1 MNLRQYH
8 PALGDLETFVKD
20 NKKLVLKSAARYARL
35 TGVEYDDLVA
45 EGTIGLMVAFDRF
58 DEKKGF
64 LFSSFGVRYI
74 NGYILVYI
82 RENGRQIRVPTHVFD
97 AANKIFKRKM
107 MDESPEEIAK
117 KLNIP
122 VGRAKEALAH
132 ASQKRLTSLSCPVD
146 DSDFTI
152 GDLIQIGSDFTGCK
166 VSEFISSLTT
176 KEQEVTEL
184 LNLGFTRK
192 EIAKMLGVSYQSIH
206 KRVEGVKRKAKAHFS
221 LN

>member
-1 MNLRQYH
+1 
-8 PALGDLETFVKD
+8 
-20 NKKLVLKSAARYARL
+20 
-35 TGVEYDDLVA
+35 
-45 EGTIGLMVAFDRF
+45 FDRF

-64 LFSSFGVRYI
+64 SFSSFGVRYI

-82 RENGRQIRVPTHVFD
+82 RENGRQIRVPTHIFD
-97 AANKIFKRKM
+97 AANKTFKRKM

-152 GDLIQIGSDFTGCK
+152 GDLIKIGSDFTGCD
-166 VSEFISSLTT
+166 VSEFISGLTA

-192 EIAKMLGVSYQSIH
+192 EIAKMLGVSCQAIH
-206 KRVEGVKRKAKAHFS
+206 KRIEGVKRKAKVHFS
-221 LN
+221 LM